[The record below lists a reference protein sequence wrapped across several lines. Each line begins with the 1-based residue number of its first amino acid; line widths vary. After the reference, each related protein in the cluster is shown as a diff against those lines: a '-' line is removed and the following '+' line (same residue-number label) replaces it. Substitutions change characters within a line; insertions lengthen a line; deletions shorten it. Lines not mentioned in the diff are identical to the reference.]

1 MCALSTLSKDTY
13 HHGDLRAACLNAA
26 LELLAEGDETTL
38 SLRAVARRAGVSA
51 NAPYRHYPDKD
62 ALLGAMATQGFLELR
77 SKLAAAD
84 AAAPSGEEFVQM
96 AQAYVAYAI
105 EHPALFRL
113 MFGHPCSQSNPAATQ
128 AASQTFDVLAIRVD
142 ATIPP
147 EHRLAFMVGAWSL
160 VHGLASLILDGKF
173 SSVQSSDVSG
183 LVESTVSAVLAARRD
198 PPSKYSEE

>member
-1 MCALSTLSKDTY
+1 MSTSSKDTY
-13 HHGDLRAACLNAA
+13 HHGDLRAACLQAA

-62 ALLGAMATQGFLELR
+62 ALLGAMATQGFLDLR
-77 SKLAAAD
+77 AKLAAAD
-84 AAAPSGEEFVQM
+84 AAASSGAEFVQM

-113 MFGHPCSQSNPAATQ
+113 MFGHPCSQSNPAVTE
-128 AASQTFDVLAIRVD
+128 AASQTFDVLAVRVD
-142 ATIPP
+142 ATVPP

-173 SSVQSSDVSG
+173 SSVRPGDVSG
-183 LVESTVSAVLAARRD
+183 LVESTVSAVLEAR
-198 PPSKYSEE
+198 PNAPS

>member
-1 MCALSTLSKDTY
+1 MCALSTLPKERY

-62 ALLGAMATQGFLELR
+62 ALLGAMATQGFLDMR
-77 SKLAAAD
+77 AKLAAAD
-84 AAAPSGEEFVQM
+84 AAAPGGKEFVQM

-113 MFGHPCSQSNPAATQ
+113 MFSHPCSQSHPAAAE
-128 AASQTFDVLAIRVD
+128 AATQTFDVLATRVD
-142 ATIPP
+142 ATVPP

-173 SSVQSSDVSG
+173 SSVQPSDVSG
-183 LVESTVSAVLAARRD
+183 LVESAVTAVLAAPRD
-198 PPSKYSEE
+198 APR

>member
-1 MCALSTLSKDTY
+1 MYALSTLSKDTY

-62 ALLGAMATQGFLELR
+62 ALLGALATQGFVDLR
-77 SKLAAAD
+77 AKLATAD
-84 AAAPSGEEFVQM
+84 AAAPSGREFVQM

-113 MFGHPCSQSNPAATQ
+113 MFGHPCSQSHPAATQ
-128 AASQTFDVLAIRVD
+128 AASETFDVLATRVD
-142 ATIPP
+142 ATFPP
-147 EHRLAFMVGAWSL
+147 EHRLDFMVGAWSL

-173 SSVQSSDVSG
+173 SSVQPADVSG
-183 LVESTVSAVLAARRD
+183 LVESTVSAILGARRD
-198 PPSKYSEE
+198 SPG